1 MGLLL
6 RVHSLSERQFNE
18 QYDEEQLAG
27 VKKSITSLNERETPK
42 QQKSGDD
49 PTGQGRRWSLTRL
62 LLSPFRRRQPGKEQT
77 YTNETLS
84 LFYTSEEFSLFF
96 YITNAGKLS
105 VALSGKDTKTKL
117 LEGLTKDPQLRADDD
132 PSVMLEEQFPSEHHA
147 LLQASREDD
156 GILFGQYHYH
166 IAVGEAARTAS
177 IGRTE
182 ENAWSA
188 EEQNGEA
195 VPVHCHQHQPLG
207 RGAVHLLE
215 AQSDQHGSQL
225 H

>member
-84 LFYTSEEFSLFF
+84 LFYTSEEFYLFF

-105 VALSGKDTKTKL
+105 LFTLPIPTRVLIVLGKLVTLLITSSLALKIG
-117 LEGLTKDPQLRADDD
+117 
-132 PSVMLEEQFPSEHHA
+132 
-147 LLQASREDD
+147 LLQAAP
-156 GILFGQYHYH
+156 ILTVF
-166 IAVGEAARTAS
+166 S
-177 IGRTE
+177 
-182 ENAWSA
+182 
-188 EEQNGEA
+188 
-195 VPVHCHQHQPLG
+195 P
-207 RGAVHLLE
+207 
-215 AQSDQHGSQL
+215 
-225 H
+225 